1 MIGGGGPNDGRF
13 IGPIARPIKAMMASP
28 FVSQKFGMLFAELNH
43 DDLAFL
49 ADLMQSGKVT
59 PVIDRTYKL
68 PDLADAIRYLEQG
81 HARGKV
87 VIAVE

>member
-1 MIGGGGPNDGRF
+1 
-13 IGPIARPIKAMMASP
+13 
-28 FVSQKFGMLFAELNH
+28 MLLAELNH

-68 PDLADAIRYLEQG
+68 GDLPDALRYLEQG

-87 VIAVE
+87 VIDVE

>member
-1 MIGGGGPNDGRF
+1 M
-13 IGPIARPIKAMMASP
+13 AKPIKVMLLSP
-28 FVSQKFGMLFAELNH
+28 FVSQKMGMILAQLNH

-59 PVIDRTYKL
+59 PVIDKTYKL
-68 PDLADAIRYLEQG
+68 SDIPEAIKYLEQG

-87 VIAVE
+87 VIAAE